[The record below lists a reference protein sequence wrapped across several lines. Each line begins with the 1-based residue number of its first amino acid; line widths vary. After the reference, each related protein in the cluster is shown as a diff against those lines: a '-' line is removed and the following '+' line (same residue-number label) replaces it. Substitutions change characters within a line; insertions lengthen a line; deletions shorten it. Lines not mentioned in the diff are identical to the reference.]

1 MTTVYTPNKALKWY
15 QNFYLFVMQAT
26 DESALQ
32 NAPAN
37 LESLVEYI
45 FVPNRVYKEYS
56 GNILK
61 DYFSGMTRKEI
72 AQKYGVTV
80 GTISNRLRY
89 RLEMLTK
96 GGIIKET
103 LKQGE
108 PIGFSEEESLYNIV
122 ELDSSVIR
130 PLTWHL
136 KIRTLDDLTHYT
148 SEDLLA
154 VKGFGEKKLRQ
165 LETYL
170 RTTKYRLKD
179 MVDEETEL
187 EQLRRENKELKAR
200 LEKLGVLV

>member
-26 DESALQ
+26 DESDLQ
-32 NAPAN
+32 NAPTN
-37 LESLVEYI
+37 LESLAEYI
-45 FVPNRVYKEYS
+45 FVPNRVYNEYTA
-56 GNILK
+56 NVLK

-72 AQKYGVTV
+72 AQKYGVTT
-80 GTISNRLRY
+80 GTISNRLHY
-89 RLEMLTK
+89 RLERLTK
-96 GGIIKET
+96 GGSIKET

-108 PIGFSEEESLYNIV
+108 PIGFSEEDSLYNIV
-122 ELDSSVIR
+122 ELDHGIIWT
-130 PLTWHL
+130 LQWKL
-136 KIRTLDDLTHYT
+136 NIRTLEDFTHYT
-148 SEDLLA
+148 AEDLLA
-154 VKGFGEKKLRQ
+154 VRGFGEKKLRQ

-200 LEKLGVLV
+200 LEKLGVIV